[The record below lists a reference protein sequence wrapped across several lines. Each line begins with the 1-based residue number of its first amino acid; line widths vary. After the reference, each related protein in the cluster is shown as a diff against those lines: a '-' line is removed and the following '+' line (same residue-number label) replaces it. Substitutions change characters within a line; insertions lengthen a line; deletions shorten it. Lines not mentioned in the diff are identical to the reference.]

1 MSFDEALKLLNLKYN
16 YTEEELKKAYR
27 DKIRK
32 YHPDLASK
40 ENKQYAEEM
49 SKKINE
55 AHEILKNRTGYK
67 QTTNSYTGV
76 NLYEYKQKKRKEL
89 KDFIEI
95 DSKLTNEKTFD
106 SLVRTIGQVES
117 YWFFYISSARSP
129 VGVDLAFNNAKRKI
143 KYMLEATKEL
153 FYAHYFID
161 EKTAP
166 TLNYD
171 LAVEDFLLELLKIKN
186 RNSKIVIFQKR
197 VEDETA
203 EYISFTGYN
212 KVKEVIEQIKKNII
226 AKARTYAVNNPD
238 KLIDEMHKDIRK
250 SFDDYFKYKKEIE
263 DLKDTVNKLN
273 NNFIR
278 DEYNRLLVNFNN
290 GASLSDIE
298 RQLNKLKKMIE
309 EGERG
314 RSNNQ
319 SLNLLLN
326 KEFEYLYKRYQSS
339 IKKAHEEKDSEK
351 FYLIAAEYSKL
362 AEMLH
367 RIFSGELSID
377 DLNYIHDYEFGSNAI
392 EAIEQKKKEKRR

>member
-1 MSFDEALKLLNLKYN
+1 MSFDEALKLLNLTYN

-27 DKIRK
+27 SKIRK

-76 NLYEYKQKKRKEL
+76 NLYEYKQKKIKEL

-95 DSKLTNEKTFD
+95 DSKLTNEKIFD
-106 SLVRTIGQVES
+106 SLNTKIAAMKGQ
-117 YWFFYISSARSP
+117 WFLFIEVAYAKEN
-129 VGVDLAFNNAKRKI
+129 VDFIFTSIKKRI
-143 KYMLEATKEL
+143 KEMLEETQSL
-153 FYAHYFID
+153 FYAKHFID
-161 EKTAP
+161 DKT
-166 TLNYD
+166 TSKLNYE
-171 LAVEDFLLELLKIKN
+171 LTVEDFLLELLKIKN
-186 RNSKIVIFQKR
+186 RYSKIVIFQKR
-197 VEDETA
+197 VEDETT
-203 EYISFTGYN
+203 EYVSFTGYN
-212 KVKEVIEQIKKNII
+212 KIKEAIEQIKRNII
-226 AKARTYAVNNPD
+226 IKAREYAVNDPD
-238 KLIDEMHKDIRK
+238 KLINEMHRDIRK
-250 SFDDYFKYKKEIE
+250 SFDNYFKYKKEIE
-263 DLKDTVNKLN
+263 DLKETVNKLN

-278 DEYNRLLVNFNN
+278 DEYNRLLVNFNS
-290 GASLSDIE
+290 GVSLSDIE

-319 SLNLLLN
+319 SLNSLLT

-339 IKKAHEEKDSEK
+339 IKKALEEEDSEK

-362 AEMLH
+362 TEMLH